1 MSQAAPPL
9 AVEGISKA
17 FPGVQA
23 LRNVSFDCRAG
34 EIHALVGENGAG
46 KSTLMRIL
54 AGAYQPDA
62 GDLRL
67 NGMPTLLTS
76 PADARRRGVAMVYQD
91 TRLVRDLDATQN
103 IHLGHEPGGFWV
115 DMPAMRA
122 QAQGLI
128 DRLGEDIDLRRP
140 VRELSLAQ
148 RQIIEIA
155 RALGSDA
162 RLLILD
168 EPTSA
173 LTPPEVDRL
182 FAILRQLR
190 AAGTSIIFI
199 SHRLPE
205 VFAIADRIT
214 VMKDGEIVG
223 TVPAAETDQGS
234 IVAMMVGRDLAL
246 AFPPRAGA
254 IGPALLSVENLSA
267 PGEFS
272 DVSFTAHA
280 GEILGFGGI
289 TGSGQ
294 QAIAR
299 ALFGLLPASGSIT
312 VDGGAVK
319 IANPAQAIE
328 QGIVYLPADRSGEG
342 MFLPHSIAENIA
354 LPHVK
359 DWARLG
365 ILDAAREREA
375 VTGQIDSL
383 AVKTPSPR
391 QAVGLL
397 SGGNQQKV
405 AFARWL
411 LSRPKVFIFDE
422 PTQGV
427 DVGTKLEIYGIIR
440 DLAARGSSVIVVS
453 SDVLELIGLSDRILI
468 AANRRLVDEVPGAE
482 ATEARIV
489 GSAVGLGAATTA
501 ATTTREG
508 PVPTAGSSRRRRIG
522 PLSLALRRYGP
533 VLFLLAMT
541 VAVAAYTAGRSPY
554 FLTERNMASLA
565 IQLAPLLIVSLG
577 QLAVVL
583 VGGIDL
589 SVGPAISLTTAIASV
604 FLIPDPP
611 LGMAMGILLC
621 LLAGLAVGLLNGFLI
636 RVLRLPDLIATLA
649 SFSIVAGLALIARP
663 APGGLLSGDFA
674 QGILLRIGHLPL
686 AFLAAVIAALIFELL
701 LLRSRIGLWLYAVGS
716 GEDAAYVA
724 GIATGRVRFAAY
736 VFCGLMAAVAGLIV
750 AARIGSGDPQAGTN
764 FTLLSI
770 TAVVLGGTSVFGGRG
785 TALGT
790 GVAALL
796 IMLIQ
801 NAMNQLHITAYW
813 QYILTGIL
821 TLAAVAI
828 YAARG
833 RSGFAS
839 DLLARLGLRGAAGIG
854 TRGEAQ

>member
-1 MSQAAPPL
+1 MNQATPPL

-62 GDLRL
+62 GELRL
-67 NGMPTLLTS
+67 NGT
-76 PADARRRGVAMVYQD
+76 PAVLGNPAEARRRGVAMVYQD
-91 TRLVRDLDATQN
+91 TRLVRDLDAAQN

-115 DMPAMRA
+115 DKAAMGSQA
-122 QAQGLI
+122 QALI
-128 DRLGEDIDLRRP
+128 DRLGEDLDLRRP

-214 VMKDGEIVG
+214 VLKDGEIVG
-223 TVPAAETDQGS
+223 TVAAGETDQAA

-246 AFPPRAGA
+246 AFPPRAGT
-254 IGPALLSVENLSA
+254 IGPARLGVENLSA

-299 ALFGLLPASGSIT
+299 ALFGLLPASGSVT
-312 VDGGAVK
+312 LDGKPVR

-328 QGIVYLPADRSGEG
+328 QGIVYLPADRAGEG

-359 DWARLG
+359 EWARLG
-365 ILDAAREREA
+365 ILDNAREREA
-375 VTGQIDSL
+375 VQGQIDSL

-411 LSRPKVFIFDE
+411 LSQPKVFIFDE

-440 DLAARGSSVIVVS
+440 GLAARGSAVIVVS

-468 AANRRLVDEVPGAE
+468 ADNRRIVDEVAAAD

-489 GSAVGLGAATTA
+489 GSAVGLGAAPAPARIGHSPAPA
-501 ATTTREG
+501 A
-508 PVPTAGSSRRRRIG
+508 ASSPRRRIG
-522 PLSLALRRYGP
+522 SLSLALRRYGP

-541 VAVAAYTAGRSPY
+541 LAVAAFTTGRSPY

-611 LGMAMGILLC
+611 LGMAAGIALC
-621 LLAGLAVGLLNGFLI
+621 LLAGLAVGLFNGLLI
-636 RVLRLPDLIATLA
+636 RLLRLPDLIATLA
-649 SFSIVAGLALIARP
+649 SFSVVAGLALIVRP
-663 APGGLLSGDFA
+663 APGGLLGGDFT
-674 QGILLRIGHLPL
+674 QGILLRISHLPL
-686 AFLAAVIAALIFELL
+686 AFVAAVLAVLLFELL
-701 LLRSRIGLWLYAVGS
+701 LLRSRIGLRLYAVGS
-716 GEDAAYVA
+716 GEEAAYVA

-790 GVAALL
+790 AVAALL

-839 DLLARLGLRGAAGIG
+839 DILARLGLRGAAGMG
-854 TRGEAQ
+854 TRGEAR

>member
-23 LRNVSFDCRAG
+23 LRKVSFDCRAG

-62 GDLRL
+62 GELRL
-67 NGMPTLLTS
+67 NGTPTVLAS

-91 TRLVRDLDATQN
+91 TRLVRDLDAAQN

-115 DMPAMRA
+115 DTAAMRTEA
-122 QAQGLI
+122 QALI
-128 DRLGEDIDLRRP
+128 DRLGEDLDLRLA

-155 RALGSDA
+155 RALGSEA

-223 TVPAAETDQGS
+223 TVPAGETDQAA

-246 AFPPRAGA
+246 AFPPRASA

-299 ALFGLLPASGSIT
+299 ALFGLVPAGGSIILE
-312 VDGGAVK
+312 GKAVT

-342 MFLPHSIAENIA
+342 MFLAHSIAENIA

-365 ILDAAREREA
+365 ILDAARERQA
-375 VTGQIDSL
+375 VEGQIASL

-397 SGGNQQKV
+397 SGRQSAEG
-405 AFARWL
+405 RL
-411 LSRPKVFIFDE
+411 RP
-422 PTQGV
+422 
-427 DVGTKLEIYGIIR
+427 
-440 DLAARGSSVIVVS
+440 
-453 SDVLELIGLSDRILI
+453 
-468 AANRRLVDEVPGAE
+468 
-482 ATEARIV
+482 
-489 GSAVGLGAATTA
+489 
-501 ATTTREG
+501 
-508 PVPTAGSSRRRRIG
+508 
-522 PLSLALRRYGP
+522 
-533 VLFLLAMT
+533 
-541 VAVAAYTAGRSPY
+541 
-554 FLTERNMASLA
+554 
-565 IQLAPLLIVSLG
+565 
-577 QLAVVL
+577 
-583 VGGIDL
+583 
-589 SVGPAISLTTAIASV
+589 
-604 FLIPDPP
+604 
-611 LGMAMGILLC
+611 
-621 LLAGLAVGLLNGFLI
+621 
-636 RVLRLPDLIATLA
+636 
-649 SFSIVAGLALIARP
+649 
-663 APGGLLSGDFA
+663 
-674 QGILLRIGHLPL
+674 
-686 AFLAAVIAALIFELL
+686 
-701 LLRSRIGLWLYAVGS
+701 
-716 GEDAAYVA
+716 
-724 GIATGRVRFAAY
+724 
-736 VFCGLMAAVAGLIV
+736 
-750 AARIGSGDPQAGTN
+750 
-764 FTLLSI
+764 
-770 TAVVLGGTSVFGGRG
+770 
-785 TALGT
+785 
-790 GVAALL
+790 
-796 IMLIQ
+796 
-801 NAMNQLHITAYW
+801 
-813 QYILTGIL
+813 
-821 TLAAVAI
+821 LAAVAPE
-828 YAARG
+828 AVHLRRADPGRRCRHQARDLWDHPRARRTGERCHRRLLRCAGADRALRPDPDRGQPPDRRRG
-833 RSGFAS
+833 R
-839 DLLARLGLRGAAGIG
+839 RRRRHRGAHRRQRRRPGRRIDRDDDARRRHSRRHVKLPAADRLLVPGAPALRPRALPAGDD
-854 TRGEAQ
+854 RGRRRFYRRPVALFPHRAQYGEPRHPARPAADRRRSASSPSCWSAGSTSPWVRPSA

>member
-1 MSQAAPPL
+1 
-9 AVEGISKA
+9 
-17 FPGVQA
+17 
-23 LRNVSFDCRAG
+23 
-34 EIHALVGENGAG
+34 
-46 KSTLMRIL
+46 
-54 AGAYQPDA
+54 
-62 GDLRL
+62 
-67 NGMPTLLTS
+67 
-76 PADARRRGVAMVYQD
+76 
-91 TRLVRDLDATQN
+91 
-103 IHLGHEPGGFWV
+103 
-115 DMPAMRA
+115 
-122 QAQGLI
+122 
-128 DRLGEDIDLRRP
+128 
-140 VRELSLAQ
+140 
-148 RQIIEIA
+148 
-155 RALGSDA
+155 
-162 RLLILD
+162 
-168 EPTSA
+168 
-173 LTPPEVDRL
+173 
-182 FAILRQLR
+182 
-190 AAGTSIIFI
+190 
-199 SHRLPE
+199 
-205 VFAIADRIT
+205 
-214 VMKDGEIVG
+214 
-223 TVPAAETDQGS
+223 
-234 IVAMMVGRDLAL
+234 MMVGRDLAL

-312 VDGGAVK
+312 VDGRAVK

-440 DLAARGSSVIVVS
+440 DLAARGSAVIVVS

-501 ATTTREG
+501 ATTTRAG
-508 PVPTAGSSRRRRIG
+508 SVPTAGSSRRRRIG

-649 SFSIVAGLALIARP
+649 SFSIVAGLALIVRP
-663 APGGLLSGDFA
+663 APGGLLSGDFTD
-674 QGILLRIGHLPL
+674 GILLRIGHLPL
-686 AFLAAVIAALIFELL
+686 AFAGGGHRRADLRAPAAAQPDRAAALCRRLRRGRGL
-701 LLRSRIGLWLYAVGS
+701 CRRALPPAGALRGLRLLR
-716 GEDAAYVA
+716 
-724 GIATGRVRFAAY
+724 
-736 VFCGLMAAVAGLIV
+736 
-750 AARIGSGDPQAGTN
+750 PH
-764 FTLLSI
+764 
-770 TAVVLGGTSVFGGRG
+770 GGGGRADRG
-785 TALGT
+785 GADRQRRSPGR
-790 GVAALL
+790 
-796 IMLIQ
+796 
-801 NAMNQLHITAYW
+801 HEFH
-813 QYILTGIL
+813 
-821 TLAAVAI
+821 LAVHHGGGAGRDQRLRRAGHG
-828 YAARG
+828 ARHG
-833 RSGFAS
+833 RRR
-839 DLLARLGLRGAAGIG
+839 LADHADPERA
-854 TRGEAQ
+854 